1 MRATGLESS
10 FHYTYRREVYA
21 SGQEVFMTQRV
32 ARPMKF
38 AAFIS
43 IIISVAVIFAACQGA
58 VGPKGD
64 KGDDGDK
71 GDKGDTTMGLPGF
84 TPLQVKGDAP
94 FVLIN
99 DVDNDD
105 TNDELLNDPGEAV
118 TIDLT
123 DHFRGGTAPFKYG
136 SPVVGGVA
144 SDGLVTIERVDDGPM
159 YKFSV
164 PADQATDGDG
174 LSTWTVTITDDDG
187 STLDIEIKAR
197 RNDAPDGES
206 AAVDATVGTQVPD
219 MAPATPVACL
229 TANANE
235 CASAA
240 IDFTDDDDEEMLMFS
255 AVSADPAK
263 VEVVS
268 WAAEEGVG
276 NATNAVVVIRGLA
289 STWVADTTPDDD
301 AATVAGHIAVKVTVT
316 ATDRGGET
324 AERTLEVEVDAA
336 PTAAEALPSYAF
348 TPTYTTDMITNL
360 DEFFKD
366 TEGEMF
372 APWLATGDDAN
383 VVVTSGGAF
392 VSVMTDGTSLTI
404 TRKAAGGSAV
414 ITITATETDTAGP
427 EQTVT
432 GVINVTTS

>member
-1 MRATGLESS
+1 MAL
-10 FHYTYRREVYA
+10 
-21 SGQEVFMTQRV
+21 V
-32 ARPMKF
+32 ACEGP
-38 AAFIS
+38 
-43 IIISVAVIFAACQGA
+43 
-58 VGPKGD
+58 VGTPGEKGE
-64 KGDDGDK
+64 KGDK
-71 GDKGDTTMGLPGF
+71 GDKGETTAGLPGF
-84 TPLQVKGDAP
+84 TALQVKGTAP

-99 DVDNDD
+99 DVDDDDPDD
-105 TNDELLNDPGEAV
+105 TLLNDPGEAV

-123 DHFRGGTAPFKYG
+123 DYFRGGTAPFEYG
-136 SPVVGGVA
+136 SPVVEGTPA
-144 SDGLVTIERVDDGPM
+144 STGAVTIERVDNGPM

-164 PADQATDGDG
+164 PAVQADGAD
-174 LSTWTVTITDDDG
+174 LNTWMVKITDDDG

-197 RNDAPDGES
+197 RNDAPTGDA
-206 AAVDATVGTQVPD
+206 AAVPTTVGTQAPD
-219 MAPATPVACL
+219 MAPATPPDCA

-235 CASAA
+235 CASAP
-240 IDFTDDDDEEMLMFS
+240 IDFIDGNADAEEMLTFS

-268 WAAEEGVG
+268 VAAEEGED
-276 NATNAVVVIRGLA
+276 NATNAVVVIRGIA
-289 STWVADTTPDDD
+289 STWADDAMPDDD
-301 AATVAGHIAVKVTVT
+301 SNNDAGHIAVEITVT

-348 TPTYTTDMITNL
+348 TPTYTSDTITNL

-366 TEGEMF
+366 TEDEMF
-372 APWLATGDDAN
+372 AAWDIDGDDAN
-383 VVVTSGGAF
+383 IVVTSGGAF
-392 VSVMTDGTSLTI
+392 ASIAIVGDMLTI

-414 ITITATETDTAGP
+414 ITITATEQDDSDGP

>member
-1 MRATGLESS
+1 
-10 FHYTYRREVYA
+10 
-21 SGQEVFMTQRV
+21 MTQRV

-84 TPLQVKGDAP
+84 TPLQVKGDAL

-105 TNDELLNDPGEAV
+105 TDDELLNDPGEAV

-136 SPVVGGVA
+136 SPVVEGEVA
-144 SDGLVTIERVDDGPM
+144 SSGAVTIERVDDGPM

-164 PADQATDGDG
+164 PAEQETGADLT
-174 LSTWTVTITDDDG
+174 TWTVTITDNDG

-197 RNDAPDGES
+197 RNDAPEGDA
-206 AAVDATVGTQVPD
+206 AAVPAIVGTQAPD
-219 MAPATPVACL
+219 MAPATVPDCPA
-229 TANANE
+229 ANE
-235 CASAA
+235 CAASTV
-240 IDFTDDDDEEMLMFS
+240 DFTDGNAEEILTFT
-255 AVSADPAK
+255 AVSADTTK

-268 WAAEEGVG
+268 VAP
-276 NATNAVVVIRGLA
+276 ATGDADNAVVVIRGIA
-289 STWVADTTPDDD
+289 STWADDAMPDDD
-301 AATVAGHIAVKVTVT
+301 TDDAAGHIAVEITVT

-324 AERTLEVEVDAA
+324 AERTLEVDVDAA
-336 PTAAEALPSYAF
+336 PTAAEAFPSYAF
-348 TPTYTTDMITNL
+348 TPTYTTDKITNL

-366 TEGEMF
+366 TEGELF
-372 APWLATGDDAN
+372 ALWVTAAGEDQN

-392 VSVMTDGTSLTI
+392 VSVAVQADELTI

-414 ITITATETDTAGP
+414 ITITATEATGDGP

>member
-1 MRATGLESS
+1 MEKVSAMKKVALFLMIVGL
-10 FHYTYRREVYA
+10 A
-21 SGQEVFMTQRV
+21 V
-32 ARPMKF
+32 AL
-38 AAFIS
+38 
-43 IIISVAVIFAACQGA
+43 VACEGP
-58 VGPKGD
+58 VGKPGEKGEKGD
-64 KGDDGDK
+64 QGDQGE
-71 GDKGDTTMGLPGF
+71 TTMGLPGF
-84 TPLQVKGDAP
+84 TPLQVMGDAL

-99 DVDNDD
+99 DVDGDD
-105 TNDELLNDPGEAV
+105 ENTDLDEPGEAV

-136 SPVVGGVA
+136 SPVVKGVVA
-144 SDGLVTIERVDDGPM
+144 NAGAVTIERVDDGPM

-164 PADQATDGDG
+164 PDDQDDGAG
-174 LSTWTVTITDDDG
+174 LTTWTVTITDNDG
-187 STLDIEIKAR
+187 STLPIEIKAR
-197 RNDAPDGES
+197 RNDAPVGADN
-206 AAVDATVGTQVPD
+206 AVPATVGTQVPD
-219 MAPATPVACL
+219 MAPATPVACA

-240 IDFTDDDDEEMLMFS
+240 IEFTDGNDANDEMLTFS
-255 AVSADPAK
+255 AVSDDPAK

-268 WAAEEGVG
+268 WAAQEGDG
-276 NATNAVVVIRGLA
+276 NNAVVVIRGIA

-301 AATVAGHIAVKVTVT
+301 AATDAGHIAVKVTVT

-348 TPTYTTDMITNL
+348 TATYSTDMIADL
-360 DEFFKD
+360 DDFFED
-366 TEGEMF
+366 TEDEVF
-372 APWLATGDDAN
+372 APWLATGDEAN

-392 VSVMTDGTSLTI
+392 VSVMTDGTALTI

>member
-1 MRATGLESS
+1 MEKVSAMKKVALFLMIVGL
-10 FHYTYRREVYA
+10 A
-21 SGQEVFMTQRV
+21 V
-32 ARPMKF
+32 AL
-38 AAFIS
+38 
-43 IIISVAVIFAACQGA
+43 VACEGP
-58 VGPKGD
+58 VGKPGEKGEKGD
-64 KGDDGDK
+64 QGDQGE
-71 GDKGDTTMGLPGF
+71 TTMGLPGF
-84 TPLQVKGDAP
+84 TPLQVMGDAL

-99 DVDNDD
+99 DVDGDD
-105 TNDELLNDPGEAV
+105 ENTDLDEPGEAV

-123 DHFRGGTAPFKYG
+123 DYFRGGTAPFEYG
-136 SPVVGGVA
+136 SPVVVGTVA
-144 SDGLVTIERVDDGPM
+144 SDGPVTIERVDDGPM

-164 PADQATDGDG
+164 PAEQETGADLT
-174 LSTWTVTITDDDG
+174 TWTVTITDNDG
-187 STLDIEIKAR
+187 STLPIEIKAR
-197 RNDAPDGES
+197 RNDAPVGADD
-206 AAVDATVGTQVPD
+206 AVPATVGTQVPD
-219 MAPATPVACL
+219 MAPATPVACA

-240 IDFTDDDDEEMLMFS
+240 IEFTDDDDEEMLMFS

-268 WAAEEGVG
+268 WAAQEGDG
-276 NATNAVVVIRGLA
+276 NANNAVVVIRGLA
-289 STWVADTTPDDD
+289 STWADD
-301 AATVAGHIAVKVTVT
+301 ATPNDDEMDTAGHIAVEITVT

-348 TPTYTTDMITNL
+348 TATYSTDMIADL
-360 DEFFKD
+360 DDFFED
-366 TEGEMF
+366 TEDEVF
-372 APWLATGDDAN
+372 APWLAIGDEAN

-392 VSVMTDGTSLTI
+392 VSVMTDGTALTI